1 MLSITL
7 SGSVTLHCRL
17 MSIIKLGISARFSL
31 VYTNSNIQCRN
42 ETGGDALASYREVI
56 GSVETIDLTFT
67 GENRFVVLCRGLFD
81 ALNTQVWSHFIS
93 RMYWKP
99 WFGSDVCVV
108 VYTAGRSGDC
118 LHRVYYTVFEEE
130 AAGCEG
136 KDGERYIAVCIIDC
150 LLEIYDWWFRVVILF
165 RMIDCRVGEYD
176 LREFLIF
183 LEKMITYMSEW
194 LIFI

>member
-31 VYTNSNIQCRN
+31 VYTHSNIQCRN

-81 ALNTQVWSHFIS
+81 ALNTQV
-93 RMYWKP
+93 
-99 WFGSDVCVV
+99 
-108 VYTAGRSGDC
+108 
-118 LHRVYYTVFEEE
+118 
-130 AAGCEG
+130 
-136 KDGERYIAVCIIDC
+136 
-150 LLEIYDWWFRVVILF
+150 
-165 RMIDCRVGEYD
+165 
-176 LREFLIF
+176 
-183 LEKMITYMSEW
+183 
-194 LIFI
+194 

>member
-136 KDGERYIAVCIIDC
+136 KDGERYITVCMIDC
-150 LLEIYDWWFRVVILF
+150 LLEIWFDDFALLF
-165 RMIDCRVGEYD
+165 CFGWLTVELGSMIWGN
-176 LREFLIF
+176 FLF
-183 LEKMITYMSEW
+183 FWKR
-194 LIFI
+194 